1 MALPHQAGARPY
13 HQGSCVCAPWRIMD
27 VQIHRAERP
36 RHRGRWALLVF
47 NLTRGLT
54 HSPPW
59 SFPPPPH
66 WAFSSCLVLLEGS
79 LRISTAV
86 GTVPSPEWLPEVSHL
101 LPWVLPSLTCP
112 ALYTMPRKGVLQ
124 HGLAWIPSKFGWPQP
139 PSSHHLLR
147 DIFSYLHSLLAAT
160 SQAHSR
166 PEPVYPYLSCTAGQ
180 WYWVNHIFKRLLF
193 SILPIASG
201 SCHAG
206 APQESGECT
215 EPPFHLYSCFPKIGC
230 STAKPPSSALS
241 RGELRSSS
249 FFW

>member
-1 MALPHQAGARPY
+1 MELPPTPALG
-13 HQGSCVCAPWRIMD
+13 
-27 VQIHRAERP
+27 
-36 RHRGRWALLVF
+36 LL
-47 NLTRGLT
+47 LLP
-54 HSPPW
+54 SPPGGQPENFY
-59 SFPPPPH
+59 SCRH
-66 WAFSSCLVLLEGS
+66 CAFSRVASWGLP
-79 LRISTAV
+79 
-86 GTVPSPEWLPEVSHL
+86 PSPLGTSL
-101 LPWVLPSLTCP
+101 SDLPSFVHD
-112 ALYTMPRKGVLQ
+112 AQEGVLQ